1 MDKEV
6 DAHQCIHCK
15 KVLIGSISYM
25 EHRSSTCTTRNL
37 KNMKESS
44 QVEESEAL
52 IGGITVKEEVE
63 EKMCVETF
71 SQFLD
76 GDVTVP
82 PPASP
87 IAGHGYTDQSMKKSL
102 NFCVKEET
110 GLEGNVLESESNIQ
124 AIYIKE
130 EISTEEED
138 IKKEKEKEKCLMPHK
153 SSSILLGVEGMKRI
167 YDDMCT
173 PDDETGHH
181 CHRYGKDQMSSQ
193 DQLDARCQVK
203 LKKLPP
209 AFKMKKQS
217 SKKLTNRKIMKTSEK
232 EVQSPHKKMHTKIGF
247 NTKGS
252 NGSPKTKSP
261 RGRGRPRKSKINT
274 GYVKNKGF
282 RGRGKRM
289 SYLNYDVELTRITR
303 LQQWGIQSYIKSS
316 DTEENQMEEDL
327 EYTCQETSRDLSRRK
342 KSSRD
347 VSELDNKYAGQGSK
361 SSALWL
367 EKKWNELDVA
377 GNQDKAMKKQCPQ
390 KLFCPVC
397 DIYVS
402 ETYIS
407 LHFASLAHIHNELEY
422 RQSRNDKVDIKL
434 QEIVLEYFSI
444 IIKRSPFLCENCKFY
459 CNLHD
464 DFVTHMKMHKNWSE
478 KSNIKET
485 FTCSVCPSKGSMGL
499 LGVFIHLR
507 SIHHLH
513 SVKNALM
520 DMQQVVFT
528 GKIVEDQQQQQQQQE
543 ETSPRISNHP
553 GYQCPK
559 CGYSSSYRW
568 QIEAHCKQ
576 IHFQSYGEDGS
587 SNPTSTPNIQDAS
600 LKSYEKLPSQSLIQ
614 DTSPQYSTL
623 EGQQYPPVSGICRM
637 CYTEVE
643 DLSALKVHMEV
654 EHKKDCT
661 PCHLCGHIFPLWVD
675 LSHHQQQWE
684 GCSGTPDGC
693 TGKFQCD
700 LCLFKNDML
709 AHVLMHK
716 TLVHNQRQPDG
727 RHVCHVCGT
736 KLLTYSIKGHM
747 LNHSNEWPHTCR
759 FCSRKFRKEEW
770 LKSHLLAAHPTKIT
784 PRENHHS
791 ITSTSSKARCNS
803 RSIHDTGSLSL
814 SPSPITSEVSQTLQE
829 LFKLH
834 LIPDLRE
841 IPSELCPT
849 QVNDNTT
856 DSKAFVMQCLMT
868 LDSND
873 NSTQPG
879 TSRDAEAEEDIA
891 IKEEDVEYLIENDTG
906 NLQEE
911 DVDDYMGDLV
921 DDNKKIKEEGV
932 EDLMENGTKTFVENT
947 VEDEVRDLREGVENL
962 KENKVR
968 DVKEDKKDLKEGTKD
983 LKVNGEDLQK
993 KDTNHLME
1001 DNVEN
1006 LKEENGK
1013 DLM

>member
-1 MDKEV
+1 
-6 DAHQCIHCK
+6 
-15 KVLIGSISYM
+15 M
-25 EHRSSTCTTRNL
+25 EHRSSTCTSRNL

-52 IGGITVKEEVE
+52 IGDITVKEEVE

-71 SQFLD
+71 SQFLN

-87 IAGHGYTDQSMKKSL
+87 IAGHGYTDQSIIKSP
-102 NFCVKEET
+102 NFCVKDET
-110 GLEGNVLESESNIQ
+110 GLEGNVLGSESNIQ

-130 EISTEEED
+130 DISTEEET
-138 IKKEKEKEKCLMPHK
+138 IKKVKEKYLMSHK
-153 SSSILLGVEGMKRI
+153 SSSILLGDEGIKRV

-173 PDDETGHH
+173 PDDETGYH
-181 CHRYGKDQMSSQ
+181 CHRYGKDGMSRR
-193 DQLDARCQVK
+193 DQLLARCQVK

-209 AFKMKKQS
+209 AIKMKKQT
-217 SKKLTNRKIMKTSEK
+217 SKKLVNQKIMETSEK
-232 EVQSPHKKMHTKIGF
+232 EVQSPHKKMQTKIDF

-252 NGSPKTKSP
+252 NGSPKTKP
-261 RGRGRPRKSKINT
+261 TRGRGRPPKSKINT
-274 GYVKNKGF
+274 GYVKNKGI
-282 RGRGKRM
+282 RGRGKRRC
-289 SYLNYDVELTRITR
+289 YLKYDVELTRVTR
-303 LQQWGIQSYIKSS
+303 LQQWGIQTYIKSS

-327 EYTCQETSRDLSRRK
+327 KYKCQETSRDLSRRK

-367 EKKWNELDVA
+367 EKNWNELDVA
-377 GNQDKAMKKQCPQ
+377 GNQDKARKKRCPQ
-390 KLFCPVC
+390 NLFCPVC
-397 DIYVS
+397 DIFVS

-407 LHFASLAHIHNELEY
+407 LHFASLAHMHNELEY
-422 RQSRNDKVDIKL
+422 RQNRNDKVDIKL
-434 QEIVLEYFSI
+434 QEIVLQYFST
-444 IIKRSPFLCENCKFY
+444 IIKHSPFLCQNCKFY

-528 GKIVEDQQQQQQQQE
+528 GKIVENQQQLQQQE
-543 ETSPRISNHP
+543 ETSPRLSDHA

-559 CGYSSSYRW
+559 CSYSSSYRW

-576 IHFQSYGEDGS
+576 MHLQSYGEDGS

-600 LKSYEKLPSQSLIQ
+600 LKSYENLPSQSLIQ

-684 GCSGTPDGC
+684 ECSRTPNGC

-709 AHVLMHK
+709 AHVFMHK

-727 RHVCHVCGT
+727 RHVCHLCGT

-759 FCSRKFRKEEW
+759 FCSRKFRKEKW
-770 LKSHLLAAHPTKIT
+770 LKSHLLAAHPSKIT
-784 PRENHHS
+784 PRENHHT
-791 ITSTSSKARCNS
+791 ITSTSSKAQCS
-803 RSIHDTGSLSL
+803 RS
-814 SPSPITSEVSQTLQE
+814 
-829 LFKLH
+829 
-834 LIPDLRE
+834 
-841 IPSELCPT
+841 PT
-849 QVNDNTT
+849 QVNDNTA
-856 DSKAFVMQCLMT
+856 DSKAFVLQCLMT
-868 LDSND
+868 LNSND

-879 TSRDAEAEEDIA
+879 TSHDAEAEEDIA

-921 DDNKKIKEEGV
+921 DNKKIKEESV
-932 EDLMENGTKTFVENT
+932 EDLMEDSTETFVEN
-947 VEDEVRDLREGVENL
+947 EVRDLRGVENL
-962 KENKVR
+962 KEEKVG
-968 DVKEDKKDLKEGTKD
+968 DIKEDNKDLKEGTKD
-983 LKVNGEDLQK
+983 LKVNGEDLQE
-993 KDTNHLME
+993 KDTNLLMK